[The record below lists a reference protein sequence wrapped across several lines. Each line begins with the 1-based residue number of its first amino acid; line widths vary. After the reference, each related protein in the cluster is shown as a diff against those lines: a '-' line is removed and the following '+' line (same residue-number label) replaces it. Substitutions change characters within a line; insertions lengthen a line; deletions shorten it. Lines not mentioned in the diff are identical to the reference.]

1 MPRSSNNQG
10 SQPNMPDMSAL
21 LEGVLSGMPGM
32 KDLPREEKKKM
43 RKMIKATS
51 EKVQQLDLESLIK
64 DSFNLAQDGGED
76 DEPKKSKKHKKEPI
90 FAEELEAPS
99 LPPPPP
105 QEGRQLTEFGS
116 LSKQIVEED
125 SAVKKKRKK
134 KKKKEVLRTPDKLYQ
149 LDLSLEELYSGETT
163 KKLTVRVDR
172 RSKLSEDDISK
183 YSADNDG
190 DKPPEGAHKYVN
202 TKIKHAINDYLEPG
216 MIDEDVI
223 IIRGQ
228 ADEAEGY
235 ETGDIVASVV
245 QDEHHLFERDGND
258 LWIVNKKISLA
269 ESYTGGYRFNHLD
282 GRLIEIQPGPGEPLH
297 VDGGL
302 RRIPNA
308 GMPIRNDEDDEN
320 DEDGVVEEEGGVVSA
335 SQDNQEEQGS
345 KPEYGDL
352 YIQFELEIPSKLSED
367 KIELLKKL
375 CDDFKREENADIDE
389 ATQELMKNSP
399 DQVKVHN
406 VTVQKVDDPYDN
418 IMGEDSDEEDS
429 DEEDSDEEGSE
440 DSDEEDSEEGS
451 EEEFDLDE
459 DTTDDDVSEE
469 ETSED
474 DREDMA
480 NKMAAELIAEEEAAE
495 GAQNKSKKSKK
506 NKKR

>member
-64 DSFNLAQDGGED
+64 DSFNLGQDD
-76 DEPKKSKKHKKEPI
+76 DEPKKSKKHKKEAI
-90 FAEELEAPS
+90 FAEELETP
-99 LPPPPP
+99 LFPPPPP
-105 QEGRQLTEFGS
+105 EVRQLSEFGS
-116 LSKQIVEED
+116 SAVEQIVEED
-125 SAVKKKRKK
+125 GAAKKKRKK
-134 KKKKEVLRTPDKLYQ
+134 KKHKKKEVLRTADKLYQ
-149 LDLSLEELYSGETT
+149 LDLSLEELYKGETT

-172 RSKLSEDDISK
+172 RSKLSDDDISK

-190 DKPPEGAHKYVN
+190 NRPPEGAHKYVN
-202 TKIKHAINDYLEPG
+202 TKIKHAINDYLESG

-320 DEDGVVEEEGGVVSA
+320 DEDGVVEEDGGGAGA
-335 SQDNQEEQGS
+335 SQYNQEEQGS
-345 KPEYGDL
+345 KSEYGDL

-389 ATQELMKNSP
+389 ATKELMKNSP

-418 IMGEDSDEEDS
+418 IMEEDSDEEDS
-429 DEEDSDEEGSE
+429 DEEDSEEGSE
-440 DSDEEDSEEGS
+440 EADSDDEDSEEDS

-474 DREDMA
+474 GREDIA

-495 GAQNKSKKSKK
+495 DARIKSKKSKK
-506 NKKR
+506 NKKQ

>member
-1 MPRSSNNQG
+1 MPKSSNNQG

-64 DSFNLAQDGGED
+64 DSFNLAQEGD
-76 DEPKKSKKHKKEPI
+76 DEPKKSKKSKKESI
-90 FAEELEAPS
+90 LSEEMEEAS
-99 LPPPPP
+99 FPPPPP
-105 QEGRQLTEFGS
+105 DAVRQLSEIGS
-116 LSKQIVEED
+116 SVEQVVDTSE
-125 SAVKKKRKK
+125 KKKRKK
-134 KKKKEVLRTPDKLYQ
+134 KKHKKKEELRTPDKLYQ
-149 LDLSLEELYSGETT
+149 LDLSLEELYKGETT

-172 RSKLSEDDISK
+172 RSKLSEEDISK

-190 DKPPEGAHKYVN
+190 DTPPEGAHKYVN

-282 GRLIEIQPGPGEPLH
+282 GRLIEIQPGAGEPLH

-308 GMPIRNDEDDEN
+308 GMPIRNEE
-320 DEDGVVEEEGGVVSA
+320 DEDGVVEEDGGGVEGS
-335 SQDNQEEQGS
+335 QEEQGS
-345 KPEYGDL
+345 GKPEYGDL
-352 YIQFELEIPSKLSED
+352 YIQFELEIPSQLSDD

-375 CDDFKREENADIDE
+375 CEDFKREENTDIDE
-389 ATQELMKNSP
+389 PTQELIKNNP

-418 IMGEDSDEEDS
+418 IMEEDS
-429 DEEDSDEEGSE
+429 DE
-440 DSDEEDSEEGS
+440 DSDEEDSEEYSDEEES
-451 EEEFDLDE
+451 EEESEEGGFDLDE
-459 DTTDDDVSEE
+459 ETTDDDVSED
-469 ETSED
+469 ETSEE
-474 DREDMA
+474 DREDIA
-480 NKMAAELIAEEEAAE
+480 NRVAAELIAEQEAEEAEEAE
-495 GAQNKSKKSKK
+495 EARNNKSKKSKK
-506 NKKR
+506 NRKR